1 MFLKGTLNGYNNIN
15 LKANDE
21 KICLIRDVDLKYRYL
36 HIYYAYGRKDSKLR
50 MIEWFDIWLSLIVI
64 MMLFRVRFFYDMKL
78 TFLTKSTVREG
89 DSFQTLL
96 QLYSYIQNGDI
107 KWYLGCEN
115 ACSHNVYYITFTVL
129 LILTNVSPPMTLFS
143 SVIITL
149 TCKATI
155 FVVVIYH
162 WLLCVLVR
170 NFVTLF
176 FCKIKN
182 LTDMWVFYCR
192 LQKRWAKKLR
202 TAFEFLSTSC
212 YSKD

>member
-1 MFLKGTLNGYNNIN
+1 
-15 LKANDE
+15 
-21 KICLIRDVDLKYRYL
+21 
-36 HIYYAYGRKDSKLR
+36 
-50 MIEWFDIWLSLIVI
+50 MIWSWLSLLNQQYVKGTH
-64 MMLFRVRFFYDMKL
+64 FRRCFSCIAIFKMGTSNGIWVVKTHVRTMF
-78 TFLTKSTVREG
+78 
-89 DSFQTLL
+89 
-96 QLYSYIQNGDI
+96 I
-107 KWYLGCEN
+107 
-115 ACSHNVYYITFTVL
+115 ITFTVL

-155 FVVVIYH
+155 LVVVIYH